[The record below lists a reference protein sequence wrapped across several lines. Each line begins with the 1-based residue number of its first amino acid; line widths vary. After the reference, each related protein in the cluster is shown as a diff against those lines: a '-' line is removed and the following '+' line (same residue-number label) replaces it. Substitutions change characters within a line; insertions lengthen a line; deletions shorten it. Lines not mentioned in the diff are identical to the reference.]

1 MNLTKEQFE
10 QAKTGQAVEIAEN
23 GDEFVLIRKDIYER
37 VKAILYDDGD
47 ISDDEAARLAWEAG
61 KSIGWD
67 TPEMAEY
74 DEYDKYR
81 KSP

>member
-1 MNLTKEQFE
+1 MNLTKEQFD
-10 QAKTGQAVEIAEN
+10 QAKRGQAVEIAEN

-37 VKAILYDDGD
+37 VKTILYDDSEL
-47 ISDDEAARLAWEAG
+47 SDDEATQLAWEAG
-61 KSIGWD
+61 KAIGWD

-74 DEYDKYR
+74 DEYDKHR